1 MILAYAI
8 IILVILAALLRR
20 DLSAIG
26 RVEFKGGWKLF
37 GLIVGL
43 FILQAGL
50 VIYVPGQSLLQVII
64 LNLSQIALVLLLL
77 LNHRVPGV
85 KIFAL
90 GIALN
95 VVVMLANGGWM
106 PITPE
111 TYQFSHPNRPVVEQT
126 RPNNSKNIVLP
137 QAETQLW
144 FLSDVIRLTLPWRQ
158 TVMSIGDVLLI
169 VGAAQFIFQVTAKK
183 KAALVTNPSH

>member
-8 IILVILAALLRR
+8 VILVILAALLRR

-26 RVEFKGGWKLF
+26 RVEFKGGWKLV
-37 GLIVGL
+37 GLIIGL

-64 LNLSQIALVLLLL
+64 LNLSQLGLIFLLL
-77 LNHRVPGV
+77 LNHRIPGV

-95 VVVMLANGGWM
+95 VAVMLANGGWM

-111 TYQFSHPNRPVVEQT
+111 TYQFSRPGYAVVEQT
-126 RPNNSKNIVLP
+126 RPNNSKNIILP
-137 QAETQLW
+137 YVETRLW
-144 FLSDVIRLTLPWRQ
+144 SLSDIIRVTLPWRN

-169 VGAAQFIFQVTAKK
+169 IGAAQFIFQVTVKK
-183 KAALVTNPSH
+183 KDALVTHLSH

>member
-8 IILVILAALLRR
+8 IVLIILAALLRR

-26 RVEFKGGWKLF
+26 RVEFKGGWKRVV
-37 GLIVGL
+37 LIVGL

-95 VVVMLANGGWM
+95 VAVMVANGGWM

-111 TYQFSHPNRPVVEQT
+111 TYQFSHPARSLVEQV
-126 RPNNSKNIVLP
+126 RPNNSKNIILSYD
-137 QAETQLW
+137 ETRLW
-144 FLSDVIRLTLPWRQ
+144 VLSDIIRITLPWRQ
-158 TVMSIGDVLLI
+158 TVMSIGDMLLI
-169 VGAAQFIFQVTAKK
+169 VGAAQFILQVTAKK
-183 KAALVTNPSH
+183 NEALVTHLSH